1 MNVFITGVNGFIG
14 SHLARYLKEKGNK
27 ISGCSIEAAARDDLQ
42 PVLSGYSPL
51 FLNRDFDP
59 GIFKNID
66 CLVHCAYSYERK
78 NIEITNIAGTKKM
91 YHAGKDRGVKKHIFL
106 TSYSAKPGSQS
117 EYGFIKYELENF
129 FLQEKQVIIR
139 PGLVLGSGGMF
150 QGMMRLLKTYP
161 VIPLLDGGAYDVPII
176 SVGALCQAIE
186 KILTVT
192 GPAQYHIFQAELVS
206 MKHLLLETKR
216 RLGARC
222 LLLPI
227 PSFLPRL
234 FLKLLETLRIPFPI
248 KSSSIVAL
256 KENRQLSY
264 RSHLKQLGIVDS
276 PLEEIL
282 RSIKD

>member
-1 MNVFITGVNGFIG
+1 MNIFITGVNGFIG
-14 SHLARYLKEKGNK
+14 SHLARYLKEKGNEVY
-27 ISGCSIEAAARDDLQ
+27 GCSIEATARENLLA
-42 PVLSGYSPL
+42 VLSGYSTL

-66 CLVHCAYSYERK
+66 CLIHCAYSYEKK
-78 NIEITNIAGTKKM
+78 NITTTNIEGAKKL
-91 YHAGKDRGVKKHIFL
+91 YHAGKDRGVKKQIFL

-139 PGLVLGSGGMF
+139 PGLVLGNGGMF
-150 QGMMRLLKTYP
+150 QGMRRLLKTYP

-176 SVGALCQAIE
+176 SVAALCRTIE
-186 KILTVT
+186 KVIAVT
-192 GPAQYHIFQAELVS
+192 GPAQYHIFQEEPVS
-206 MKHLLLETKR
+206 MKHLLLAMKR
-216 RLGARC
+216 QLGARC
-222 LLLPI
+222 LLVPV

-234 FLKLLETLRIPFPI
+234 FLKMLETWRIPFPI